1 MTHFMIAGG
10 GIAGL
15 TTALALHAAGFRRV
29 TVVEAAREI
38 QPVGAGLNIMPNAVR
53 ELDALGL
60 LGALERRGLPTR
72 ELRYYHRSG
81 ALVSREPR
89 GRRAGYRWPQ
99 LSIARGDLQLV
110 LADAVRER
118 LGPGSVVGGVRVTA
132 VEQLAGGRPR
142 IQLEHRDGARRGSA
156 SLEPDVLI
164 GADGIRSAVRA
175 GLNPGEGE
183 PPWNG
188 MLVWR
193 GVSRVPARQ
202 IGDFMFIA
210 GDDRQKAVIYPMSA
224 PDPATG
230 EVLVNWALA
239 MPADAALPGVPDSPE
254 AAGSPETSG
263 YPGAPGA
270 SDGPG
275 TAGAIRGPGAT
286 DTRGTADPADRA
298 ASADGPGTPGGRGRP
313 GGSPAPG
320 GGSPATGTSHT
331 YGQMSGAPAA
341 PFRGDWNRAVPV
353 ERFLHHYRGWELGGV
368 VVEDILRAAD
378 GAYEYPM
385 VDREPLARWSH
396 GRTTLIGDAAHAMYP
411 IGSNGAT
418 QSIVDGRALAHALA
432 RHRDPVDGLA
442 AYEADRRPA
451 MTELQRANRLLGP
464 EVVINLAHQRA
475 PGGFTDIDEVIP
487 PDERT
492 EIAARYATAGAFDPE
507 SVNSGSPYATAVR
520 PRG

>member
-29 TVVEAAREI
+29 TVVEAAREF

-60 LGALERRGLPTR
+60 LEELEDRALPTR

-81 ALVSREPR
+81 GLVSREPR
-89 GRRAGYRWPQ
+89 GRGAGYHWPQ
-99 LSIARGDLQLV
+99 LSIARGELQLA
-110 LADAVRER
+110 LAAAVRDR
-118 LGPGSVVGGVRVTA
+118 LGAGAVVGGVRVKS
-132 VEQLAGGRPR
+132 VEQLPGVRPR
-142 IQLEHRDGARRGSA
+142 VQLEHRDGARRGSA

-175 GLNPGEGE
+175 SLNPGEGE

-202 IGDFMFIA
+202 IGGFMFIA
-210 GDDRQKAVIYPMSA
+210 GDDRQKAVVYPMTA
-224 PDPATG
+224 PDAASGT
-230 EVLVNWALA
+230 VRVNWALA
-239 MPADAALPGVPDSPE
+239 MPADSADLDLDLEPEQESEPRPESAQSPEHSGLPDSE
-254 AAGSPETSG
+254 
-263 YPGAPGA
+263 
-270 SDGPG
+270 DF
-275 TAGAIRGPGAT
+275 
-286 DTRGTADPADRA
+286 
-298 ASADGPGTPGGRGRP
+298 PGTPGPPDASGP
-313 GGSPAPG
+313 EGSPK
-320 GGSPATGTSHT
+320 AT
-331 YGQMSGAPAA
+331 
-341 PFRGDWNRAVPV
+341 FRGDWNRAVPV
-353 ERFLHHYRGWELGGV
+353 ERFLHHYKGWEFGGV
-368 VVEDILRAAD
+368 SVEDILRAAD

-418 QSIVDGRALAHALA
+418 QSIVDARALAHAMA
-432 RHRDPVDGLA
+432 RFPDPVEALA

-451 MTELQRANRLLGP
+451 MTELQRANRGLGP

-475 PGGFTDIDEVIP
+475 PDGFTDIDEVIP
-487 PDERT
+487 PEELA
-492 EIAARYATAGAFDPE
+492 EIASRYAATGAFDPV
-507 SVNSGSPYATAVR
+507 SVNLGSPYATTVR